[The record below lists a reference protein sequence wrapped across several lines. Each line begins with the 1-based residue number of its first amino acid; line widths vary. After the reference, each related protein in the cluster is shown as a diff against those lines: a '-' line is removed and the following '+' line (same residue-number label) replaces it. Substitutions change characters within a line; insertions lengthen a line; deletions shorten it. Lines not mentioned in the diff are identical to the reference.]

1 MRASLCVV
9 LLVLSTAAQAA
20 DLGTLFFTAR
30 EREQFEKL
38 RRGDKPEAVAI
49 PRPDPVIT
57 GYVKRSDG
65 KSTVFIDK
73 QPVPVRNPRLERR
86 LEPRAVDRFD
96 PLPMPAAPP
105 DEEAAAP
112 VAKPVSPPAKGGS
125 ESAESRPA
133 GIKAVTPATGLTSP
147 PAPRKRAE
155 KDE

>member
-1 MRASLCVV
+1 MRASLGIV
-9 LLVLSTAAQAA
+9 LFALSTALPAA
-20 DLGTLFFTAR
+20 DLGTLFFTAK
-30 EREQFEKL
+30 EREQLEKL
-38 RRGDKPEAVAI
+38 RRGETPQSPTIA
-49 PRPDPVIT
+49 RPDPVIT

-96 PLPMPAAPP
+96 PLPMPAEPL

-112 VAKPVSPPAKGGS
+112 LAKPASPSAKGGS
-125 ESAESRPA
+125 EAAEARLA
-133 GIKAVTPATGLTSP
+133 GIKTVTPASGPATP